1 MLHKLTLS
9 QAFTASIVV
18 TFKLIFLLSTG
29 QNAWWG
35 ARFLISFVE
44 FQSRNILRMVAFNEI
59 FLMPLAVFLIFA
71 GNAGKWEAAKVL
83 TVNSG

>member
-1 MLHKLTLS
+1 MLRLNL
-9 QAFTASIVV
+9 FC
-18 TFKLIFLLSTG
+18 FDWTG

-71 GNAGKWEAAKVL
+71 GNTEL
-83 TVNSG
+83 EFSIFFLLLYLY